1 MSLVSLLKGKGP
13 SGYGYG
19 TTAEVVTE
27 GIALRGKNFLVTGST
42 SGIGLETV
50 RVLAQRGARVFAT
63 GRTRAKVLSALGR
76 MPGVFIPLECELS
89 DPASVRACV
98 SAVSSD
104 GAQLHGI
111 IANAGVMALP
121 TLELVHGYERQF
133 FTNHIGHFLLVT
145 GLLSQLAEGG
155 RVVIVSSGA
164 HTMAPQAGIEFDNLA
179 GHRSYAPWTAYGQAK
194 LANLLFAKQLA
205 KRLKAQG
212 SAVTSNAIHPGVIMS
227 GLQRNMPAIQRF
239 GMAVAAPIGFKTVGE
254 GAATQVYV
262 ATRPEL
268 AGVSGEYFADCN
280 IAEPSTRGTDAALAE
295 RLWAES
301 ERIVA
306 QLG

>member
-1 MSLVSLLKGKGP
+1 M
-13 SGYGYG
+13 
-19 TTAEVVTE
+19 
-27 GIALRGKNFLVTGST
+27 
-42 SGIGLETV
+42 
-50 RVLAQRGARVFAT
+50 
-63 GRTRAKVLSALGR
+63 
-76 MPGVFIPLECELS
+76 
-89 DPASVRACV
+89 
-98 SAVSSD
+98 
-104 GAQLHGI
+104 
-111 IANAGVMALP
+111 
-121 TLELVHGYERQF
+121 
-133 FTNHIGHFLLVT
+133 
-145 GLLSQLAEGG
+145 
-155 RVVIVSSGA
+155 IVSSGA

-179 GHRSYAPWTAYGQAK
+179 GQRSYAPWTAYGQAK
-194 LANLLFAKQLA
+194 LANLLFAKELS

-239 GMAVAAPIGFKTVGE
+239 SMAVAAPIGFKTVAQ

-280 IAEPSTRGTDAALAE
+280 VAQPSARGTDLVLAE

-306 QLG
+306 RLN